1 MNEITQRSA
10 LTDTHTFSVAART
23 GRTSLKMKLAMSSGG
38 LLATAALVSSILLST
53 AVIVA
58 VATHGSPTGRRRG

>member
-1 MNEITQRSA
+1 MKNLTQRTA
-10 LTDTHTFSVAART
+10 LTDTHTFSAV
-23 GRTSLKMKLAMSSGG
+23 GRAGRASLKLKLAISSGG

-58 VATHGSPTGRRRG
+58 VATRKLPPDQAR